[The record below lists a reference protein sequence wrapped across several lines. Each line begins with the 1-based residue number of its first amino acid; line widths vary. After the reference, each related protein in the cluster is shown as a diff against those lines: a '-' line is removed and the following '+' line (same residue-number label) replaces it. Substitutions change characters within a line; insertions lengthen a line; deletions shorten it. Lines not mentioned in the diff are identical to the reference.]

1 MDLELATNEVLL
13 NRVSAL
19 GMYMDIMKAEKIAL
33 ETQTEEQRATAYAQK
48 REECEQ
54 CEDEHELR

>member
-19 GMYMDIMKAEKIAL
+19 GMYMDIMKAEKSAL

-48 REECEQ
+48 REECE
-54 CEDEHELR
+54 